1 MTMDNVFNK
10 AAGAGSNRKF
20 SNQPKSSRFSPSYG
34 VRKGFIKDPNWPP
47 AEFPAEGMATSRRF
61 RRIPAAF
68 EVSVGGLA
76 PVKVTGNLSSGGVMF
91 ALENVLTS
99 EKIEVVFGG
108 HKAAAEVIAS
118 ESKGPLFIYRAH
130 FTDLD
135 AASEIWVAL
144 MKLN

>member
-1 MTMDNVFNK
+1 MDNFFNK

-20 SNQPKSSRFSPSYG
+20 GQHAQKVARFSPSYG

-47 AEFPAEGMATSRRF
+47 AEFPAEGLATSRRF
-61 RRIPAAF
+61 RRIPASF
-68 EVSVGGLA
+68 QVSVGGNA
-76 PVKVTGNLSSGGVMF
+76 PITVTGNLSSGGVMF
-91 ALENVLTS
+91 AMANVLTS
-99 EKIEVVFGG
+99 EKIEIAFAG

-118 ESKGPLFIYRAH
+118 ESKGPMFIYRAH

-135 AASEIWVAL
+135 AAGEIWVSL

>member
-1 MTMDNVFNK
+1 MDNVFNK

-20 SNQPKSSRFSPSYG
+20 GNQPKAARFSPSYG

-47 AEFPAEGMATSRRF
+47 AEFPLEGMATARRF
-61 RRIPAAF
+61 RRIPASF
-68 EVSVGGLA
+68 QVSVGGFDA
-76 PVKVTGNLSSGGVMF
+76 ITVTGNVSSGGVMF
-91 ALENVLTS
+91 AMPNVLTS
-99 EKIEVVFGG
+99 EKIEVMFNG

-118 ESKGPLFIYRAH
+118 ESKGSMFIYRAH

-135 AASEIWVAL
+135 AAGEIWVAL